1 MLAGALAFLSLLRRP
16 VRKQPEAIQTT
27 LYDLIA
33 TIQDD
38 IGPEDDALIVNTV
51 TDWIRTGHI
60 RFLNEIGEQCAKS

>member
-1 MLAGALAFLSLLRRP
+1 MLAGTVAFLTTLRRS

-27 LYDLIA
+27 LYDLVA

-51 TDWIRTGHI
+51 TDWIRTGKI
-60 RFLNEIGEQCAKS
+60 RFLNEIGTQRAKY